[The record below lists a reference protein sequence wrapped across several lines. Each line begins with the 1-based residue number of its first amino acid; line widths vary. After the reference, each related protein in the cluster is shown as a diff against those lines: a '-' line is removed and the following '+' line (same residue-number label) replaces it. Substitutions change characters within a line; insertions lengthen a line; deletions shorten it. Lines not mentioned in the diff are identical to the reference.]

1 MSRIFKGSL
10 AGILLVTLAI
20 TFLASPVLA
29 LPPDPDNAALLYYQG
44 FLTLAQLEEMEWD
57 HISNVARGKA
67 EPDDKTREYISKCA
81 GAIQLAEAAAKI
93 PTCHWG
99 IQYSKGLD
107 ALMPQ
112 MPQTRRLTFVLLCD
126 ARISAADGD
135 YKAVLE
141 RCLLL
146 KTLARHVGDDTVIS
160 YLVSIA
166 VSQAT
171 NKRMREIIGRIAGDA
186 ELLKWLKN
194 ELLTSQDKDLSLVR
208 PLKIEMEIVTDLM
221 RIENVEQMAGVMMG
235 ELYREKANKIIKTTN
250 AEILEQAK
258 RIYTERMNS
267 ALTVLSTS
275 RPYEQAYTEL
285 NQLADDFD
293 KDDPASRTAG
303 AFIPALGRIL
313 TLKTRTETHANA
325 VMAGIE
331 ILLDRARTGK
341 LPDALP
347 TGLPKDTFSGK
358 DFKYEKT
365 KEGFILHCSDKELG
379 KEEFHQ
385 FEFKL
390 SK

>member
-1 MSRIFKGSL
+1 MSRIFKSPL
-10 AGILLVTLAI
+10 AGILLVTLAV

-44 FLTLAQLEEMEWD
+44 FLTLAQLEEMAWD

-67 EPDDKTREYISKCA
+67 EPDDKTRGYISKCA
-81 GAIQLAEAAAKI
+81 GAIQLTESAAKM

-99 IQYSKGLD
+99 VQYSKGLD

-112 MPQTRRLTFVLLCD
+112 MSQTRRLTFVLLCD

-135 YKAVLE
+135 YKAALE
-141 RCLLL
+141 RCLLT

-166 VSQAT
+166 VSEIT
-171 NKRMREIIGRIAGDA
+171 NKRMNEIIGRIAGEA

-194 ELLTSQDKDLSLVR
+194 ELLTSPDKDLSLIR
-208 PLKIEMEIVTDLM
+208 PLKIEMEIMTNLM
-221 RIENVEQMAGVMMG
+221 RIENVEQMARAMMD
-235 ELYREKANKIIKTTN
+235 EFDREKVNEIIKTTN
-250 AEILEQAK
+250 AEILEQAR
-258 RIYTERMNS
+258 RIYTERMDS

-275 RPYEQAYTEL
+275 KPYEQAYTEL
-285 NQLADDFD
+285 NELADDFD
-293 KDDPASRTAG
+293 KDDPASITAG

-331 ILLDRARTGK
+331 ILLDRAKAGK
-341 LPDALP
+341 LPDNLP
-347 TGLPKDTFSGK
+347 VGLPKDAFSGK
-358 DFKYEKT
+358 DFEYEKT
-365 KEGFILHCSDKELG
+365 KDGFILRCRDRGFDKDEIN
-379 KEEFHQ
+379 Q
-385 FEFKL
+385 YEFKL